1 MSRNIKEIGI
11 ILALVLLM
19 FVSGTAIG
27 VHHHFIDKIKHFITT
42 DPTDIKHKR
51 S

>member
-42 DPTDIKHKR
+42 DQIGRAHV
-51 S
+51 